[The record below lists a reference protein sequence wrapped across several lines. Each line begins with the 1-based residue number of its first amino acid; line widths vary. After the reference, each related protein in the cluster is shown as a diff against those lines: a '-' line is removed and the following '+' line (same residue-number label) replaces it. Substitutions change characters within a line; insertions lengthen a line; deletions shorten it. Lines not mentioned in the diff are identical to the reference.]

1 MILNSYQMGDTG
13 QVIETEHAFGHEF
26 VGIDWWRVNHQ
37 NNEMEGKTKRL
48 GDDSL
53 EHYQQETGK

>member
-1 MILNSYQMGDTG
+1 MGDTG